1 MRKPTRLLVILFC
14 LICLAVVA
22 AGCSPSLTQ
31 PVVNP
36 VMTFESKANVSV
48 GKSQYVCK
56 LQYTA
61 GQGAQLTLIEPQELE
76 GMTWV
81 WDHKILSVS
90 YQGITVAQDNLALP
104 QTGMIPMLLKS
115 LDAASVDGSLT
126 TSGDGLFFGSGEKN
140 NFTLTAD
147 RRTGRIKQLAIPEEE
162 LLVVFEP
169 ITEK

>member
-1 MRKPTRLLVILFC
+1 MRKPARLLIILFC

-36 VMTFESKANVSV
+36 VMNFESKANVSV
-48 GKSQYVCK
+48 GKSQYVCT

-81 WDHKILSVS
+81 WDQKILSVS

-115 LDAASVDGSLT
+115 LDAASVDGALT

>member
-1 MRKPTRLLVILFC
+1 MRKPARLLIILFC
-14 LICLAVVA
+14 LICMAVVA
-22 AGCSPSLTQ
+22 AGSSPSLTQ

-36 VMTFESKANVSV
+36 VMTFDSKANVSV
-48 GKSQYVCK
+48 GKSQYVCR

-61 GQGAQLTLIEPQELE
+61 GQGAQLTLIEPQELQ

-90 YQGITVAQDNLALP
+90 YEGITVAQDNLALP
-104 QTGMIPMLLKS
+104 QTGMIPMVLKS
-115 LDAASVDGSLT
+115 LDAASVDGALT

-147 RRTGRIKQLAIPEEE
+147 RRSGQIKQLSIPDEE
-162 LLVVFEP
+162 LLVQFEP